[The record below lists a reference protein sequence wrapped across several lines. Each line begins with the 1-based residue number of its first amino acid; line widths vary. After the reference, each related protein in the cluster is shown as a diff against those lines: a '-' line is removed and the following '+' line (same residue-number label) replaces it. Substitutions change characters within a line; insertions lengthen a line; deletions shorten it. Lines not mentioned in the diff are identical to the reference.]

1 MSLTVRYYPDASADF
16 EAAVER
22 YGSVSTEILERF
34 LAEVD
39 AAIDGIMLWPDA
51 APTEPS
57 WTEQPP
63 IRRARVKGSPRA
75 APSFPLRSWVAR
87 HEVVVT
93 EEQIALAERS
103 LAELCRGDDAARAV
117 LVGDALTT
125 AAKALDWNIVR
136 H

>member
-39 AAIDGIMLWPDA
+39 EAIDGIMLWPEA
-51 APTEPS
+51 APMEPS

-63 IRRARVKGSPRA
+63 IRRARVKG
-75 APSFPLRSWVAR
+75 FPYRLVYFIIEDVLWVLAVA
-87 HEVVVT
+87 HEK
-93 EEQIALAERS
+93 RKP
-103 LAELCRGDDAARAV
+103 GYW
-117 LVGDALTT
+117 
-125 AAKALDWNIVR
+125 LDRLSIPPE
-136 H
+136 